1 MDSSNSQKTHFLFWF
16 CIITLVLILL
26 LFCAFLFKIFNDERK
41 TPNLK
46 TIKTNHSVRGNIYSS
61 DGYTLATSEKLY
73 KVSIN
78 PKSIDP
84 NKRELFINLFSI
96 YSGIPQQIVA
106 KKLKSKRYTTLS
118 YDISTTTSANLKL
131 LNTKLDRYRVFREY
145 EEYGRV
151 VQKMGIDVQ
160 ISGYRRKY
168 LYGDAM
174 EPILGY
180 TQKIQNREITKV
192 SGVKGSEKNNN
203 QYLQAK
209 QDGVLAGFRDVNFN
223 VIRNKQSSLKSK
235 EDGLDI
241 TLTIPLGF
249 QKKVEM
255 ILDQANQKLQAKEVL
270 VGIMNSKSGEIL
282 TLATSRRFDPRKI
295 EKKDYPALNASAI
308 EISFEPG
315 SIIKPIIYAILLEKN
330 LISHD
335 KKIFLHN
342 GYYRIGRHTIRD
354 DYALKDGTPE
364 EILLRSSNIGMI
376 KLTQNLSSKDFL
388 SSMSSYGF
396 GKKTLIELPQEASGV
411 LPGIQKLKGSYKAS
425 VSYGYGF
432 RATFIQLLRAYASFS
447 NGGYLV
453 TPQIV
458 SYITQDKDYYKIKT
472 PASIQVISE
481 KSALGVENILAKI
494 VKTGTGRRAFIEDVD
509 MGGKTGTAR
518 IFADGSYTK
527 RYNSSFFG
535 FAKDAKNSYTIG
547 VVVFD
552 PNVEEEYYGSKT
564 AAPIFRELV
573 ELLLREN
580 YLTSSNKEMSQESK
594 EH

>member
-1 MDSSNSQKTHFLFWF
+1 MSSSGSHKIHFLIYFLVG
-16 CIITLVLILL
+16 ITILAIILL
-26 LFCAFLFKIFNDERK
+26 LAFLFKISNGDK
-41 TPNLK
+41 KIPTLTTAK
-46 TIKTNHSVRGNIYSS
+46 INHSIRGNIYSN

-84 NKRELFINLFSI
+84 NKKDLFVNLFSI
-96 YSGIPQQIVA
+96 YSGIPKQTILE
-106 KKLKSKRYTTLS
+106 KLKSKRYTTLS
-118 YDISTTTSANLKL
+118 YDISTITSANLKL

-168 LYGDAM
+168 PYGDIM

-180 TQKIQNREITKV
+180 TQKIQNQEITKV
-192 SGVKGSEKNNN
+192 AGIKGSEKINN

-209 QDGVLAGFRDVNFN
+209 QDGILSGFRDVGFH
-223 VIRNKQSSLKSK
+223 VIRNKKSFSKNK
-235 EDGLDI
+235 EDGLDV
-241 TLTIPLGF
+241 TLTIPLGL
-249 QKKVEM
+249 QKKVET
-255 ILDQANQKLQAKEVL
+255 ILDQANQKLQAKEIL

-282 TLATSRRFDPRKI
+282 TLATSRRFDPRRI
-295 EKKDYPALNASAI
+295 EKKDYPALNASAT

-330 LISHD
+330 LISHNER
-335 KKIFLHN
+335 IFLHN

-376 KLTQNLSSKDFL
+376 KLTQNLNSKDFL
-388 SSMSSYGF
+388 SSMHSYGF
-396 GKKTLIELPQEASGV
+396 GEKTLIELPQEASGV

-432 RATFIQLLRAYASFS
+432 RATFVQLLRAYASFS

-453 TPQIV
+453 TPRIV
-458 SYITQDKDYYKIKT
+458 SYITQDKDHYKIKT
-472 PASIQVISE
+472 PSPIRVISE
-481 KSALGVENILAKI
+481 KSALEVEKILKKI
-494 VKTGTGRRAFIEDVD
+494 VKKGTGKRAFVEDVD

-518 IFADGSYTK
+518 IFVDGAYTK

-535 FAKDAKNSYTIG
+535 FAKDSQNSYTIG

-552 PNVEEEYYGSKT
+552 PNVEEGYYGSKT
-564 AAPIFRELV
+564 AAPVFKEIV
-573 ELLLREN
+573 ELLLREK
-580 YLTSSNKEMSQESK
+580 YLKSLSEQVS
-594 EH
+594 